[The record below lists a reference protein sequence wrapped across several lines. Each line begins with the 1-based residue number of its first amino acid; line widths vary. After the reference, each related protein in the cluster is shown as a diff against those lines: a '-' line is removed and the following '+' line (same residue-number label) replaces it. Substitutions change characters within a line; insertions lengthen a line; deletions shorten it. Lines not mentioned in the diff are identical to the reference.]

1 MVHFAIKKLEQMVIS
16 PVDKV
21 VKAED
26 YQCII
31 ESQQAITEIQ
41 EQAQRLYQQ
50 KKDEAYK
57 AGESEAQKLISEQ
70 MLNSV
75 AAAVEYLSE
84 VEGKLVSL
92 VIESVKKIIGN
103 LHETDATVGLI
114 KSALYRVRNESRV
127 TLCVSST
134 QVQAVNRRIEE
145 ITADYPNIDFVDVVP
160 DQALSSGA
168 CRVETELGS
177 VDTSLDLQIDLL
189 EKALSKNFNQ
199 TIAGK

>member
-1 MVHFAIKKLEQMVIS
+1 MVIS
-16 PVDKV
+16 PVEKV

-31 ESQQAITEIQ
+31 ESQQAITAIQ

-57 AGESEAQKLISEQ
+57 AGEREAQKLVSEK
-70 MLNSV
+70 MLNFV
-75 AAAVEYLSE
+75 AATVAYLSE
-84 VEGKLVSL
+84 AEGKLVSL
-92 VIESVKKIIGN
+92 VIASVKKIIGN
-103 LHETDATVGLI
+103 LGETEATVGLI

-127 TLCVSST
+127 TLRVSSP
-134 QVQAVNRRIEE
+134 QVQAVNLRVEE
-145 ITADYPNIDFVDVVP
+145 ITADYPNIDFVEVVP
-160 DQALSSGA
+160 DQALSGCA

-177 VDTSLDLQIDLL
+177 VETSLDVQIDLL
-189 EKALSKNFNQ
+189 EQALSKNFNK